1 MNGNYQHPA
10 CGGYRIQHP
19 ALSYHDPITGKYNED
34 FNEEGELYVDSKYEV
49 CSTCGG
55 HGSHFRSDLDENA
68 LVDGMREDGDEDGI
82 ESYYGGSF
90 DQVCSECNGNKVV
103 LEPVLPDWAKE
114 AIHLWNKCEYESSSI
129 RDAERRIGA

>member
-1 MNGNYQHPA
+1 MKMNYQHPA
-10 CGGYRIQHP
+10 LAYYNP
-19 ALSYHDPITGKYNED
+19 KTGEYNED
-34 FNEEGELYVDSKYEV
+34 MNEDGFIYVEATYEV

-90 DQVCSECNGNKVV
+90 DQVCSECNGKRVV
-103 LEPVLPDWAKE
+103 LYPVLPEWADE
-114 AIHLWNKCEYESSSI
+114 AIYYWNKCEYESRAIS
-129 RDAERRIGA
+129 DAERRMGA